1 MNNPSITPNLS
12 SANLGNIQTTQ
23 PAQLREGQLFHG
35 TIKQLYPGEM
45 AEVQIGNQKLNAK
58 LEVPLKAGD
67 SYYFQVKAT
76 EPELQLKL
84 VSGPHAQGESQ
95 STKIGSLLDTLQL
108 TKTPEMRK
116 LVDFFMKQQIPITR
130 ESLIAGETLLKE
142 TSPGQQQE
150 ALQSLGKLVSL
161 KLPITPQLFQAM
173 MGIETKAGLQGV
185 LDTLQQAVNTDTKI
199 PATQKMDIQ
208 TILQQIKQPLLE
220 KNGGNLLAQTLS
232 TALDKSAPPEL
243 RFQAVQLL
251 KTAGILP
258 AQTSLANLPAVLA
271 KLVSSSKTNYDQ
283 QPTVEKQM
291 TQQTNAT
298 SGATVSLEN
307 GPKMDAKQVITSLLQ
322 ATNGATKLSLGDSV
336 ELQRIIQQSE
346 LPTGVKTQL
355 TNFLTVHS
363 QSNET
368 ASALLAKFSE
378 TLFSEATKQM
388 LPSQNPAQSIVNTD
402 PNPRNNSAVVPSAT
416 PNSVQTG
423 MPALLQAILDAQE
436 GPDKLPA
443 LVKQAMQSEA
453 PVIHSFLAAA
463 EAATSE
469 ELSGSTVKQA
479 IQSILAKMGVHYEAS
494 LVSKDPHIAQIQD
507 SLKPQL
513 VALLQEGVA
522 GAPLREAAETAVSR
536 LNGQLLQSTESGV
549 QQQII
554 MQVPLQLQ
562 GKRIDATLEWNG
574 RMKEDGKID
583 PNHARVLF
591 YLDLESLKKTV
602 VDMQVQNKVVTLTI
616 FNEDPTL
623 KMVGEL
629 LQDKLSEGL
638 DAEGYQLSAVRFK
651 PFQEELI
658 TPTKSN
664 LSTDSGTQGVDFRI

>member
-1 MNNPSITPNLS
+1 MNNPSITPNLKP
-12 SANLGNIQTTQ
+12 ANLGNVQSSQ
-23 PAQLREGQLFHG
+23 SAHLREGQLFHG

-95 STKIGSLLDTLQL
+95 SAKIGSLLDTLQL

-130 ESLIAGETLLKE
+130 ESLIAGEALLKQ

-150 ALQSLGKLVSL
+150 ALQSIGKLVSL
-161 KLPITPQLFQAM
+161 KLPITPQLFHAM

-185 LDTLQQAVNTDTKI
+185 LDALQRAVSADSKI
-199 PATQKMDIQ
+199 PATQKTDIQ

-220 KNGGNLLAQTLS
+220 ANGGKLLAQTLS

-258 AQTSLANLPAVLA
+258 AQTSLANLPTMLA
-271 KLVSSSKTNYDQ
+271 KLVSSSQNTLVQ
-283 QPTVEKQM
+283 MPTVEKQVA
-291 TQQTNAT
+291 QQTNTT
-298 SGATVSLEN
+298 STTVPSEN
-307 GPKMDAKQVITSLLQ
+307 APKMDAKQLLTVLQQ
-322 ATNGATKLSLGDSV
+322 ATTGAPKLPVGVSA
-336 ELQRIIQQSE
+336 ELQRITQQTD
-346 LPTGVKTQL
+346 LPTVVKSQL
-355 TNFLTVHS
+355 TNFLSAHS
-363 QSNET
+363 QTNET
-368 ASALLAKFSE
+368 ASALLTKFSE
-378 TLFSEATKQM
+378 TLFSVATKQM
-388 LPSQNPAQSIVNTD
+388 LPSQNPAQSSA
-402 PNPRNNSAVVPSAT
+402 NSSST
-416 PNSVQTG
+416 PLQTG
-423 MPALLQAILDAQE
+423 MPALLQAVLDAQ
-436 GPDKLPA
+436 GGLDKLPA
-443 LVKQAMQSEA
+443 LVKQAMQSNA
-453 PVIHSFLAAA
+453 PVIQSFLAAA

-469 ELSGSTVKQA
+469 ELSGGTIKQA
-479 IQSILAKMGVHYEAS
+479 IQSVLVKLGVHYEAG
-494 LVSKDPHIAQIQD
+494 LASKELNISQIQD

-513 VALLQEGVA
+513 VALLQEGMA
-522 GAPLREAAETAVSR
+522 GTALREAAETVVSR
-536 LNGQLLQSTESGV
+536 LNGQPLQSTESGV

-554 MQVPLQLQ
+554 MQVPLHLQ
-562 GKRIDATLEWNG
+562 GKRIDATIEWNG

-583 PNHARVLF
+583 PDHARVLF
-591 YLDLESLKKTV
+591 YLDLEALHKTV

-623 KMVGEL
+623 KMLGAVLEDRL
-629 LQDKLSEGL
+629 AEGL
-638 DAEGYQLSAVRFK
+638 DAEGYRLSAVRFK
-651 PFQEELI
+651 QFQEEVI
-658 TPTKSN
+658 APIKSS
-664 LSTDSGTQGVDFRI
+664 LSADSGTQGVDFRI